1 MKTRKTNIKEN
12 YNYVHN
18 FVPFVDLASIKL
30 GCFFKVLL
38 PKRVVLF
45 NVVIENIIPFLGG
58 GKVEVV

>member
-1 MKTRKTNIKEN
+1 MKTRKTDIKE
-12 YNYVHN
+12 NYVHN

-45 NVVIENIIPFLGG
+45 NVVVENIIPFLWG